1 MADNSYSPAIIHVP
15 VGGSIVFIN
24 AGRNDHNAIAV
35 DKSWSSEKTFGNI
48 KMKPEDMSEIV
59 LSREGVY
66 PFYCSFHATPDGK
79 AGMVGVVVVGN
90 VEYTPPGT
98 RGVLPAVAVA
108 TGVTRR
114 VPQDYPTIQNGVD
127 AANPGD
133 LVLID
138 KGEYFE
144 SVFVTTP
151 SLTLRGVDRNSV
163 ILDGHFEL
171 GTGIMVGGNGVA
183 VENMTA
189 RNYTLNG
196 FYWTAVKGFRG
207 SYLTAYNNGDYGIYA
222 FGSTDGLFEHS
233 YASGSPDSSFYVG
246 QCAPCAVVLNDV
258 VGEYSGLGYSGT
270 NSSGDMYIINSRF
283 AHNRSGIST
292 STFDIELSPPG
303 RDTTIIGNV
312 VSDSGLDN
320 EAAGFYATETLAG
333 NGIALVGTHNNRVER
348 NYVVRSR
355 NNGIVVIPILDR
367 HYWPSTGHV
376 VRDNIVLDSGRADLA
391 AAGLGTIGNCFSG
404 NRFPQLPALGSAGI
418 ERLRKTSRSTGV
430 RSVRGHDLL
439 RLHRTDSHRTVHLER
454 LSYPP
459 HAACPGQHARRRG
472 CAGDPSGARVRGS
485 ETRPRCH
492 QDAAGFAAETADQAL
507 APETPVPSP
516 FSLANPMTAFQ
527 LWFVVYL
534 YLLPFLLYATWASL
548 AFMDMGE
555 RADGA
560 GRIGWSAFVI
570 LMPLV
575 GGAWYLLAAAKTL
588 RRSSRMA
595 IVIAGLVVWLLPLA
609 VGVWLAGGPLGPKA
623 LS

>member
-1 MADNSYSPAIIHVP
+1 MGKSTKYTVGSLWVALALGGCGKSEVTPTGTVLVSMADNSYSPAIVRVP

-48 KMKPEDMSEIV
+48 KMRPNDMSEIV
-59 LSREGVY
+59 FSKEGVY

-90 VEYTPPGT
+90 VEYTPPGS
-98 RGVLPAVAVA
+98 RGLLPAVESA

-114 VPQDYPTIQNGVD
+114 VPQEYPTIQNGVD

-138 KGEYFE
+138 KGEYTE

-151 SLTLRGVDRNSV
+151 SITLRGVDRNAV
-163 ILDGHFEL
+163 VLDGKFEL

-196 FYWTAVKGFRG
+196 FFWTGVRGFRG

-233 YASGSPDSSFYVG
+233 YASGSPDAAFYVG
-246 QCAPCAVVLNDV
+246 QCAPCRVVLNDV
-258 VGEYSGLGYSGT
+258 IGEYSGLGYSGT
-270 NSSGDMYIINSRF
+270 NSSGDMYVINSRF

-292 STFDIELSPPG
+292 STFDIELNPPG

-333 NGIALVGTHNNRVER
+333 NGIALVGTHNNHVER

-355 NNGIVVIPILDR
+355 NNGILVVPILDR

-376 VRDNIVLDSGRADLA
+376 VRNNTVVGSGRADLA
-391 AAGLGTIGNCFSG
+391 AGGFGTIGNCFSG
-404 NRFPQLPALGSAGI
+404 NIYRSSLPWGLEALNGCGKFRLPVASDLSSDMTFFGAIGQIRAGQFTVSDYRTRPTPLAQANI
-418 ERLRKTSRSTGV
+418 PGGADARVIPAVHVFAG
-430 RSVRGHDLL
+430 L
-439 RLHRTDSHRTVHLER
+439 RLDLDAIKTPRDALQKPLEK
-454 LSYPP
+454 L
-459 HAACPGQHARRRG
+459 
-472 CAGDPSGARVRGS
+472 
-485 ETRPRCH
+485 
-492 QDAAGFAAETADQAL
+492 
-507 APETPVPSP
+507 
-516 FSLANPMTAFQ
+516 
-527 LWFVVYL
+527 
-534 YLLPFLLYATWASL
+534 
-548 AFMDMGE
+548 
-555 RADGA
+555 
-560 GRIGWSAFVI
+560 
-570 LMPLV
+570 
-575 GGAWYLLAAAKTL
+575 
-588 RRSSRMA
+588 
-595 IVIAGLVVWLLPLA
+595 
-609 VGVWLAGGPLGPKA
+609 
-623 LS
+623 

>member
-1 MADNSYSPAIIHVP
+1 MIQSAPISARSAGYLICSLWLVLALVGCGKPEVKPTGTVLVSMADNAYSPAIIHVP

-35 DKSWSSEKTFGNI
+35 DKSWSTEKTFGNI
-48 KMKPEDMSEIV
+48 KMRPEDMSEIV
-59 LSREGVY
+59 LSKEGVY

-98 RGVLPAVAVA
+98 RGVLPAVETAS
-108 TGVTRR
+108 GVTRR

-138 KGEYFE
+138 KGQYVE

-151 SLTLRGVDRNSV
+151 SITLRGVDRNAV
-163 ILDGHFEL
+163 ILDGKFEL

-183 VENMTA
+183 IENMTA

-222 FGSTDGLFEHS
+222 FGSSDGLFEHS

-246 QCAPCAVVLNDV
+246 QCAPCRVVLNDV

-270 NSSGDMYIINSRF
+270 NSSGDMYVINSRF

-292 STFDIELSPPG
+292 TTFDIELSPPG

-333 NGIALVGTHNNRVER
+333 NGIALVGTHNNHVER

-376 VRDNIVLDSGRADLA
+376 VRDNTVLESGRADLV
-391 AAGLGTIGNCFSG
+391 AAGLGTIGNCFAG
-404 NRFPQLPALGSAGI
+404 NVFHSSLPWGLQALNGCG
-418 ERLRKTSRSTGV
+418 RLRVPVASDLSGDMTFFGSIAQIRTGQFTLNDY
-430 RSVRGHDLL
+430 R
-439 RLHRTDSHRTVHLER
+439 
-454 LSYPP
+454 
-459 HAACPGQHARRRG
+459 
-472 CAGDPSGARVRGS
+472 
-485 ETRPRCH
+485 TRP
-492 QDAAGFAAETADQAL
+492 
-507 APETPVPSP
+507 TPR
-516 FSLANPMTAFQ
+516 AQ
-527 LWFVVYL
+527 LN
-534 YLLPFLLYATWASL
+534 
-548 AFMDMGE
+548 
-555 RADGA
+555 
-560 GRIGWSAFVI
+560 
-570 LMPLV
+570 MP
-575 GGAWYLLAAAKTL
+575 GGADAPVVPA
-588 RRSSRMA
+588 
-595 IVIAGLVVWLLPLA
+595 VHVFAGLKLDLDAIKTPSDTAQKPPAKL
-609 VGVWLAGGPLGPKA
+609 
-623 LS
+623 

>member
-1 MADNSYSPAIIHVP
+1 MIQSAQIGGRTTGCLICSLWLAVSLGGCGRPEVKPTGTVLVSMADNSYSPAIVHVP

-35 DKSWSSEKTFGNI
+35 DKSWSSERTFGNI

-59 LSREGVY
+59 LSKEGVY

-98 RGVLPAVAVA
+98 RGVLAAVATA

-138 KGEYFE
+138 KGEYRE
-144 SVFVTTP
+144 TVFVTTP
-151 SLTLRGVDRNSV
+151 SITLRGVDRNAV
-163 ILDGHFEL
+163 ILDGKFEM
-171 GTGIMVGGNGVA
+171 GTGIMVGGNGV
-183 VENMTA
+183 VIENMTA

-246 QCAPCAVVLNDV
+246 QCAPCGVVLNDV

-270 NSSGDMYIINSRF
+270 NSSGDMYVINSRF

-312 VSDSGLDN
+312 ISDSGLDK

-333 NGIALVGTHNNRVER
+333 NGIALVGTHNNHVER

-355 NNGIVVIPILDR
+355 NNGIVVVPILDR

-376 VRDNIVLDSGRADLA
+376 IRGNTVLDSGRADLA

-404 NRFPQLPALGSAGI
+404 NVFRTSLPWGLQALNGCGGFRVPLASDLSGDLTFFGSIAQIRTGQFTLNDYRTPPAPPAQMNMPGGADAPVVPAVHVFAGLKLDLDAI
-418 ERLRKTSRSTGV
+418 KT
-430 RSVRGHDLL
+430 
-439 RLHRTDSHRTVHLER
+439 
-454 LSYPP
+454 
-459 HAACPGQHARRRG
+459 
-472 CAGDPSGARVRGS
+472 PSGAS
-485 ETRPRCH
+485 
-492 QDAAGFAAETADQAL
+492 Q
-507 APETPVPSP
+507 
-516 FSLANPMTAFQ
+516 
-527 LWFVVYL
+527 
-534 YLLPFLLYATWASL
+534 
-548 AFMDMGE
+548 
-555 RADGA
+555 
-560 GRIGWSAFVI
+560 
-570 LMPLV
+570 
-575 GGAWYLLAAAKTL
+575 K
-588 RRSSRMA
+588 
-595 IVIAGLVVWLLPLA
+595 PLA
-609 VGVWLAGGPLGPKA
+609 RL
-623 LS
+623 

>member
-1 MADNSYSPAIIHVP
+1 MFQSARIVARQAGYLACCLGLTLNLVGCGKPEVKPTGTVLVSMADNSYSPAIVHVP

-35 DKSWSSEKTFGNI
+35 DKSWSSERTFGNI

-59 LSREGVY
+59 LSKEGVY
-66 PFYCSFHATPDGK
+66 PFFCSFHATPDGK

-98 RGVLPAVAVA
+98 RGVLAAVATA

-138 KGEYFE
+138 KGEYRE
-144 SVFVTTP
+144 AVFVTTP
-151 SLTLRGVDRNSV
+151 SITLRGVDRNAV
-163 ILDGHFEL
+163 ILDGNFEM
-171 GTGIMVGGNGVA
+171 GTGIMVGGNGV
-183 VENMTA
+183 VIENMTA

-246 QCAPCAVVLNDV
+246 QCAPCGVVLNDV

-270 NSSGDMYIINSRF
+270 NSSGDMYVINSRF
-283 AHNRSGIST
+283 SHNRSGIST

-312 VSDSGLDN
+312 ISDSGLEK

-333 NGIALVGTHNNRVER
+333 NGIALVGTHTNHVER

-355 NNGIVVIPILDR
+355 NNGIVVVPILDR

-376 VRDNIVLDSGRADLA
+376 IRGNTVLDSGRADLA

-404 NRFPQLPALGSAGI
+404 NVFRTSLPWGLQALNGCGGFRVPLASDLSGDLTFFGSIAQI
-418 ERLRKTSRSTGV
+418 RTGQFTLNDY
-430 RSVRGHDLL
+430 R
-439 RLHRTDSHRTVHLER
+439 
-454 LSYPP
+454 
-459 HAACPGQHARRRG
+459 
-472 CAGDPSGARVRGS
+472 
-485 ETRPRCH
+485 TRPAPPAQISMPGGADAPVVPAVH
-492 QDAAGFAAETADQAL
+492 VFAGLKLDLDAIKTPSDAAQ
-507 APETPVPSP
+507 
-516 FSLANPMTAFQ
+516 
-527 LWFVVYL
+527 
-534 YLLPFLLYATWASL
+534 
-548 AFMDMGE
+548 
-555 RADGA
+555 
-560 GRIGWSAFVI
+560 
-570 LMPLV
+570 
-575 GGAWYLLAAAKTL
+575 K
-588 RRSSRMA
+588 
-595 IVIAGLVVWLLPLA
+595 PLA
-609 VGVWLAGGPLGPKA
+609 RL
-623 LS
+623 